1 MTRRA
6 TFLVPLGIMVVAM
19 FALIPAN
26 AGRLAAAAKDKP
38 ESVTVQF
45 TTLNDSG
52 VTGSATLTAQGNKT
66 LVQLRV
72 KGITGQHPDHIHR
85 STCANPEPQPT
96 YPLTDVVLNPAN
108 NQGES
113 ETLVDVSLDE
123 LLTNP
128 YLILIHKSKQ
138 EINVYVACA
147 DITAAKT
154 SASPANMPGT
164 GTGATAPNGAGRD
177 VTLIGL
183 LAAAAGIFA
192 IAGRRMRR
200 SARS

>member
-1 MTRRA
+1 
-6 TFLVPLGIMVVAM
+6 VVAM
-19 FALIPAN
+19 FALIPAS
-26 AGRLAAAAKDKP
+26 AGRRAAAAQDQP

-52 VTGSATLTAQGNKT
+52 VTGSATLTAQGNQT

-72 KGITGQHPDHIHR
+72 TGITGQHPDHIHR

-147 DITAAKT
+147 DIKAATT
-154 SASPANMPGT
+154 STGGTNMPVT
-164 GTGATAPNGAGRD
+164 GVGPTAPDAARRD
-177 VTLIGL
+177 IELVGL
-183 LAAAAGIFA
+183 LALGAGFA
-192 IAGRRMRR
+192 VIAGSRLRR
-200 SARS
+200 SPRS